1 MSETKKTSKA
11 PARSPASTPRVRGL
25 TNGIH
30 AEQLYIEPLIPSGQ
44 QSKLQKMQQPPKRAK
59 REEVGHKAVEVG
71 DMASSAYACRAITE
85 TLTLVTSDGMHLIK
99 AGKNYK
105 FNSI

>member
-1 MSETKKTSKA
+1 MPPHQLSPYGLLHSQNTVFLGHERDKKTSKA

-59 REEVGHKAVEVG
+59 REEIGNKT
-71 DMASSAYACRAITE
+71 SS
-85 TLTLVTSDGMHLIK
+85 
-99 AGKNYK
+99 
-105 FNSI
+105 